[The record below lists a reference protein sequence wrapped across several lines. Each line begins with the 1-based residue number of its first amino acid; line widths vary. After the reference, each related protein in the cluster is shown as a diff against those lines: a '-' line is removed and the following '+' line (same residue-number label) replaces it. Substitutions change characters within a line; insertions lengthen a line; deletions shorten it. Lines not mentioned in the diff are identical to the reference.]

1 MSRREK
7 SGFFKRRKQAKSLN
21 QMFTS
26 VMADVRIY
34 EQRQDYKGAVIASF
48 GGLTNIAHGLLQISR
63 MPSQTGREFGFD
75 VASRANISHEVMDEY
90 LTSFEIARYTDA
102 EISYDDYQEAVQRLD
117 ICFRGIREQGV
128 EVVEP
133 TRKAKQTKSVK
144 KRKTIKTKT

>member
-1 MSRREK
+1 
-7 SGFFKRRKQAKSLN
+7 
-21 QMFTS
+21 MFTS
-26 VMADVRIY
+26 VMADVRIF

-48 GGLTNIAHGLLQISR
+48 GGLTNIADGLLELAR
-63 MPSQTGREFGFD
+63 APYQTGREFGFQ
-75 VASRANISHEVMDEY
+75 VADRANISHEVMDEY

-133 TRKAKQTKSVK
+133 ARTQTKTRKKIK
-144 KRKTIKTKT
+144 KKD

>member
-1 MSRREK
+1 MSH
-7 SGFFKRRKQAKSLN
+7 SGFFGFFKRRKQVKALN

-26 VMADVRIY
+26 VMADVRIF

-48 GGLTNIAHGLLQISR
+48 GGLTNIAGGLLELAR
-63 MPSQTGREFGFD
+63 APYQTGREFGFL
-75 VASRANISHEVMDEY
+75 VADRANISHEVMDEY

-102 EISYDDYQEAVQRLD
+102 EITYDDYQEAVQRLD

-133 TRKAKQTKSVK
+133 ARTQTKTRKKI
-144 KRKTIKTKT
+144 KRKA

>member
-1 MSRREK
+1 MSH
-7 SGFFKRRKQAKSLN
+7 SSGFFGFFKRRKQVKALN

-26 VMADVRIY
+26 VMADVRIF

-48 GGLTNIAHGLLQISR
+48 GGLTNIADGLLELAR
-63 MPSQTGREFGFD
+63 APYQTGREFGFQ
-75 VASRANISHEVMDEY
+75 VADRASISREVMDEY

-133 TRKAKQTKSVK
+133 TRTQTKTRK
-144 KRKTIKTKT
+144 KIKRKD

>member
-1 MSRREK
+1 LSRNGFF
-7 SGFFKRRKQAKSLN
+7 GFFKKRKQVKALN

-26 VMADVRIY
+26 VMGDVRIF

-48 GGLTNIAHGLLQISR
+48 GGLTNIADGLLSLTR
-63 MPSQTGREFGFD
+63 APYETGREFGFS
-75 VASRANISHEVMDEY
+75 VANKANISHEVMDEY

-102 EISYDDYQEAVQRLD
+102 EITYDDYQEAVQRLD

-133 TRKAKQTKSVK
+133 TRKPTRKTDK
-144 KRKTIKTKT
+144 KRKTIKRRT

>member
-1 MSRREK
+1 LSH
-7 SGFFKRRKQAKSLN
+7 SGFFGFFKKRKQVKALD
-21 QMFTS
+21 QMFRS
-26 VMADVRIY
+26 VMADVRIH

-48 GGLTNIAHGLLQISR
+48 GGLTNIAHGLLELNR
-63 MPSQTGREFGFD
+63 APYQTGREFGFI
-75 VASRANISHEVMDEY
+75 VANRANISHEVMDEY

-133 TRKAKQTKSVK
+133 ARTQTKTRKKI
-144 KRKTIKTKT
+144 KRKA